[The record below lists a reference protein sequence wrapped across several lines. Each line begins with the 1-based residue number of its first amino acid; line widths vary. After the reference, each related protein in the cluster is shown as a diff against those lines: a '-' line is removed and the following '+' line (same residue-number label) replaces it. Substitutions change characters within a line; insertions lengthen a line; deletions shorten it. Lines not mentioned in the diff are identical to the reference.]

1 MTYTIPNWALGWGI
15 GILVVLTLMASL
27 NFIPLPSW

>member
-1 MTYTIPNWALGWGI
+1 MTYTISNQVLGLAI

-27 NFIPLPSW
+27 NFIPMPSW